1 MTRKAWMVALVA
13 ALPSAWPQPAI
24 APPQLGF
31 VRDGGS
37 ALRPVYG
44 VTGSFVL
51 GSPLDGKIVS
61 EAFSGSI
68 GLLKTDSSL
77 AAFDST
83 GKRLAS
89 IDAAEGPALFAF
101 SPGGNTALAYIPSS
115 NSLIEWRGSV
125 FAPVPAK
132 YEEPDTVLAI
142 AFPTPLE
149 AAVMVQRKDTIWELN
164 LPLGENRPISQH
176 ALIGVHAPMLALPT
190 GDLVYSDSHGIVV
203 RRSDATEV
211 HIAARLPASFS
222 LQQMNQSWVLLMD
235 QNSSA
240 QFAIH
245 TAPGREGFYRL
256 PWSPQ

>member
-1 MTRKAWMVALVA
+1 MIGKPWIVALVA

-31 VRDGGS
+31 VLDGTS
-37 ALRPVYG
+37 AVRPVYG
-44 VTGSFVL
+44 VTGSFIL
-51 GSPLDGKIVS
+51 GSPLAGKIVS

-83 GKRLAS
+83 GKRVAS
-89 IDAAEGPALFAF
+89 IDAAGGPALFAF
-101 SPGGNTALAYIPSS
+101 SPAGNAALAYVPSS

-132 YEEPDTVLAI
+132 YEEVDTVLAI

-176 ALIGVHAPMLALPT
+176 ALIGVHAPMLQLPT

-203 RRSDATEV
+203 RRSDSTEV
-211 HIAARLPASFS
+211 HIAAALPASFS
-222 LQQMNQSWVLLMD
+222 LQQMNQNWVQLMD
-235 QNSSA
+235 LKSSA

-245 TAPGREGFYRL
+245 IAPGREGFYRL
-256 PWSPQ
+256 PE

>member
-1 MTRKAWMVALVA
+1 MIRKAWMVALVA
-13 ALPSAWPQPAI
+13 ALPSAWAQPAL

-31 VRDGGS
+31 VRDSAS

-44 VTGSFVL
+44 VTGSFIL
-51 GSPLDGKIVS
+51 GSPLAGKIVS

-83 GKRLAS
+83 GKQLAS
-89 IDAAEGPALFAF
+89 IAAAGGPALFAF
-101 SPGGNTALAYIPSS
+101 SPGGSTALAYIPSS

-125 FAPVPAK
+125 FAPLLAN
-132 YEEPDTVLAI
+132 YEEAGTVLAI

-149 AAVMVQRKDTIWELN
+149 AALMVQRKDTIWGLN
-164 LPLGENRPISQH
+164 LPLGENQAISQH
-176 ALIGVHAPMLALPT
+176 ALIGVRAPLLALPT
-190 GDLVYSDSHGIVV
+190 GDVVYSDSHGIVV
-203 RRSDATEV
+203 RRTDATEV
-211 HIAARLPASFS
+211 HIAARLPVSFS
-222 LQQMNQSWVLLMD
+222 LQQMNQNWAQVMD
-235 QNSSA
+235 LNSSA

-256 PWSPQ
+256 PE

>member
-1 MTRKAWMVALVA
+1 MIGKAWIVALVA
-13 ALPSAWPQPAI
+13 ALPSAWAQPAI

-31 VRDGGS
+31 VQDS
-37 ALRPVYG
+37 ASVLRPVYG
-44 VTGSFVL
+44 VTGSFIL
-51 GSPLDGKIVS
+51 GSPLAGKIVS
-61 EAFSGSI
+61 QAFSGSI

-89 IDAAEGPALFAF
+89 IDAAGGPALFAF

-115 NSLIEWRGSV
+115 NSLLEWRGSV

-149 AAVMVQRKDTIWELN
+149 AALMFQRKDTIWELN
-164 LPLGENRPISQH
+164 LPLGENGGISQH
-176 ALIGVHAPMLALPT
+176 ALIGVHAPMIGLPT
-190 GDLVYSDSHGIVV
+190 GDIVYSDSHGIIV

-222 LQQMNQSWVLLMD
+222 LQQMNQNWVQVMD
-235 QNSSA
+235 LNSSA
-240 QFAIH
+240 QFAIR

-256 PWSPQ
+256 PE

>member
-1 MTRKAWMVALVA
+1 MIGKTWMVALVA
-13 ALPSAWPQPAI
+13 ALPSARPQPAI

-31 VRDGGS
+31 VRDS
-37 ALRPVYG
+37 AWGLRRVYG

-51 GSPLDGKIVS
+51 GSPLAGKIVS

-89 IDAAEGPALFAF
+89 INAAGGPALFAF
-101 SPGGNTALAYIPSS
+101 SSGGSTALAYIPSS

-125 FAPVPAK
+125 FALVPAN
-132 YEEPDTVLAI
+132 YDEPDTVLAI

-149 AAVMVQRKDTIWELN
+149 AALMVQRKDTIWELD
-164 LPLGENRPISQH
+164 LPLGKNQAISQH
-176 ALIGVHAPMLALPT
+176 ALIGVRAPMLALPT

-211 HIAARLPASFS
+211 HIAAPLPASFS
-222 LQQMNQSWVLLMD
+222 LQQMNQNWVLLMD
-235 QNSSA
+235 LNSSA

-256 PWSPQ
+256 PE